1 MHAMNDNQSKIID
14 VLDDL
19 RSSNTYVHNEIIDG
33 IKFSSPE
40 FISRPVYLVE
50 TLAIVNALVPN
61 GTMMLYGGHGGGKTT
76 LCKILGQIF
85 TNRTPNSIEE
95 AILRGHPQLTEEKI
109 LGSLNLK
116 QMLDPAS
123 IPDHGNIEVH
133 WNEFVKSQWKIID
146 EVNRLSPYSQNIL
159 LSLLAEGVVKY
170 QNQTRSVHGY
180 TVFATMNPKDEGNFE
195 LPMPFMDRFAI
206 ALPITMPDYAS
217 MQTIGKK
224 NKSQSKPSSHLFHN
238 NEELNDLQDEINIK
252 IKYQP
257 EAEEL
262 INAIISDYRV
272 CIRTAKEAS
281 ESLTVDNGL
290 CGSGENECH
299 YIPHV
304 CSKIKNPLSVR
315 VKEDLFRYGKAIAWF
330 LGDKEVNKKHIQVL
344 APYMIWHRS
353 HLSKRFIDE
362 TIGNSFKTNTYY
374 INPELEGTK
383 KIVELII
390 DRFGKKY
397 SKFLKPIKKAHNAEL
412 SKTELEKLIT
422 DCEEAAVDDLLIKKE
437 LLPTLK
443 ELEKNIEKI
452 KEYKE
457 KIKGANTHAKLSAL
471 QDKIKREY
479 QIKNRQ
485 ILSKKIEQKKNRL
498 KIEKYEKQ
506 VFRIV
511 FGINDRGFLIDN
523 SSDRTSDLGKRLE
536 EIYGSDFNFIPRVSE
551 RASLTSSHDEY
562 DLEVTPRK
570 KPKDKIEL
578 EFWYRGPENSNIA
591 NMLKEYDNK

>member
-1 MHAMNDNQSKIID
+1 MYEMNNNQSKIID
-14 VLDDL
+14 ILDGL
-19 RSSNTYVHNEIIDG
+19 RSTNTYVHNEIIDG
-33 IKFSSPE
+33 IAFSPSE

-61 GTMMLYGGHGGGKTT
+61 GTMLLYGGHGGGKTT

-85 TNRTPNSIEE
+85 TNKTTNAIEE

-116 QMLDPAS
+116 QMLDPAA
-123 IPDHGNIEVH
+123 IPENGNIEVH
-133 WNEFVKSQWKIID
+133 WNDFVKSQWKIVD

-206 ALPITMPDYAS
+206 AIPITMPDYAS

-224 NKSQSKPSSHLFHN
+224 NKSQNKSFPHLFSN
-238 NEELNDLQDEINIK
+238 NEELNDLQDEINIQ

-262 INAIISDYRV
+262 INTIISDYRV

-299 YIPHV
+299 YTPHI

-330 LGDKEVNKKHIQVL
+330 LGEKEVNKKHIQVL
-344 APYMIWHRS
+344 APFMIWHRS

-362 TIGNSFKTNTYY
+362 TIENSFKTNNYY

-383 KIVELII
+383 KIVDLIFE
-390 DRFGKKY
+390 RFEKKY

-412 SKTELEKLIT
+412 SRSELEQLLI
-422 DCEEAAVDDLLIKKE
+422 DCEESAVDDLLIKKE
-437 LLPTLK
+437 LLPALK

-452 KEYKE
+452 EEYKN
-457 KIKGANTHAKLSAL
+457 KIDKADTHVELNSL
-471 QDKIKREY
+471 QNKIKREY

-485 ILSKKIEQKKNRL
+485 FLSNKIEQKKNKL
-498 KIEKYEKQ
+498 KMEKYKSQTFKITDSQ
-506 VFRIV
+506 VL
-511 FGINDRGFLIDN
+511 INFL
-523 SSDRTSDLGKRLE
+523 SDKTSDLKKKLTD
-536 EIYGSDFNFIPRVSE
+536 IYDFNFNFIPHFSKKVR
-551 RASLTSSHDEY
+551 LTSSDDEY
-562 DLEVTPRK
+562 DLDVTPRRK
-570 KPKDKIEL
+570 TKDKIEL
-578 EFWYRGPENSNIA
+578 EFLYRGPKDSEIVD
-591 NMLKEYDNK
+591 MLKKYDCR